1 MRETLKII
9 NELKVTGLIDDYA
22 IGGGIAA
29 LFYIEPF
36 LTYDLD
42 VFVIPMKKRLEEGV
56 ILLTDVF
63 AYLKTKGYP
72 WKGEHIIIE
81 GVPVQFI
88 PVDEFEKEA
97 VENARMTEYEGIP
110 TKIIQ
115 PEYLLAILLRAGR
128 KKDIEKVERLIEQTD
143 LDREKLDS
151 LLSRLNLKEKFTS
164 LKEG

>member
-9 NELKVTGLIDDYA
+9 NELKVTGLIDEYA

-42 VFVIPMKKRLEEGV
+42 VFIIPIEKRLEEGV

-63 AYLKTKGYP
+63 DYLKTKGYP

-81 GVPVQFI
+81 GIPVQFI

-110 TKIIQ
+110 TKVIQ
-115 PEYLLAILLRAGR
+115 PEYLIAILLRAGR

>member
-9 NELKVTGLIDDYA
+9 NELKVTGLIDEYA

-42 VFVIPMKKRLEEGV
+42 VFIIPIEKRLEEGV

-63 AYLKTKGYP
+63 DYLKTKGYP

-81 GVPVQFI
+81 GIPVQFI

-110 TKIIQ
+110 TKVIQ
-115 PEYLLAILLRAGR
+115 PEYLIAILLRAGR

-151 LLSRLNLKEKFTS
+151 LLSRFNLKEKFTA